1 MVPQEM
7 SAEELKAAL
16 AEMQIKGA
24 AALKFKRALKAS
36 PTVRIAAPDLGA
48 RFPTHGMGVRRAAA
62 KQAAAEEE
70 AAEEA
75 AGEAAAAVAA
85 GSPRRRHTPSR
96 SPLPRPSPSPS
107 RSPSRRPSRLL
118 RRSRRRRRSRP
129 APARSAVPSP

>member
-70 AAEEA
+70 AA
-75 AGEAAAAVAA
+75 GEAAAAAAA
-85 GSPRRRHTPSR
+85 GSSRRRHTPSR

>member
-36 PTVRIAAPDLGA
+36 PTGRIAAPDLGA

-62 KQAAAEEE
+62 KQAAAEE
-70 AAEEA
+70 EEA

>member
-1 MVPQEM
+1 MT
-7 SAEELKAAL
+7 AEELKAAL

-70 AAEEA
+70 AA